1 MKQKLIESC
10 TYQTP
15 KIVRVIDRK
24 IGLIYYGICLL
35 IISYIVFYV
44 LLYKK
49 EYYQTEKT
57 IGGSIIKP
65 FGKLVGKDQF
75 TNQTRVFDIGDYTRN
90 IDETSAI
97 FIATKIEI
105 TEGQQQKYCHITP
118 CESDADCKNINQN
131 PPISERICMS
141 SGFCKQYA
149 WCPVHNSNS
158 TKNTKTFVM
167 ENLQDLHFEFVNVI
181 QFGSEEEIEDIIYS
195 TDAIEYDK
203 HGEKK
208 VVFYP
213 EKRANALN
221 MTEILINI
229 DEDQSL
235 TQEEYEKIINK
246 GAIIKIVFD
255 YYCDLRNMKECEPD
269 ISFQMLSEV
278 GDAPVQIEDSLTYSF
293 ASNSSSANDQMR
305 DLTVMTGI
313 RLIFH
318 VQGYGNTLSYASII
332 LQISSAL
339 ALLNIAATLCD
350 LIMLY
355 CPLLKKEHREKY
367 FDYKIEDSE
376 DFSNLQER
384 VDLIEKEQEK
394 RLKKIK
400 KDRKKQEKSNQI

>member
-1 MKQKLIESC
+1 
-10 TYQTP
+10 
-15 KIVRVIDRK
+15 
-24 IGLIYYGICLL
+24 
-35 IISYIVFYV
+35 
-44 LLYKK
+44 
-49 EYYQTEKT
+49 
-57 IGGSIIKP
+57 
-65 FGKLVGKDQF
+65 
-75 TNQTRVFDIGDYTRN
+75 
-90 IDETSAI
+90 
-97 FIATKIEI
+97 
-105 TEGQQQKYCHITP
+105 
-118 CESDADCKNINQN
+118 
-131 PPISERICMS
+131 
-141 SGFCKQYA
+141 
-149 WCPVHNSNS
+149 
-158 TKNTKTFVM
+158 
-167 ENLQDLHFEFVNVI
+167 
-181 QFGSEEEIEDIIYS
+181 
-195 TDAIEYDK
+195 
-203 HGEKK
+203 
-208 VVFYP
+208 
-213 EKRANALN
+213 
-221 MTEILINI
+221 
-229 DEDQSL
+229 
-235 TQEEYEKIINK
+235 
-246 GAIIKIVFD
+246 
-255 YYCDLRNMKECEPD
+255 MKECEPD

-278 GDAPVQIEDSLTYSF
+278 GDAPVQIEDSLSYSF